1 MGVSRSAF
9 HISTSLSPKHPI
21 QVINCCTEERI
32 ASIEEGNDA
41 NVEGKECERD
51 DNSGEEDTKEIG
63 FFYDGAVDKD
73 SNKLGL
79 GGVALKRDGQVLV

>member
-1 MGVSRSAF
+1 MGVQKY
-9 HISTSLSPKHPI
+9 IPKYPI

-41 NVEGKECERD
+41 KVEGKECEWD
-51 DNSGEEDTKEIG
+51 DNSGKEDTKEIE
-63 FFYDGAVDKD
+63 FFHDGAVDKY

-79 GGVALKRDGQVLV
+79 CGIALKHDGQVLVQFSRLK